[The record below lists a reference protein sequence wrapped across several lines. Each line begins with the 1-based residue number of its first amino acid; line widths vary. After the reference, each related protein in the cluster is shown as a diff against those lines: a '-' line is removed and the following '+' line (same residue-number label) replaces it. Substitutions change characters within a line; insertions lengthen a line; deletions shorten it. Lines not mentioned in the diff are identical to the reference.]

1 MPVANRNARAINDE
15 AILQRIEARRA
26 SKMHG
31 GPGVVLR
38 VLCSYALV
46 AGLTPGLSLK
56 NCLFNSMKLF
66 H

>member
-1 MPVANRNARAINDE
+1 MLAANRNARAIDDR
-15 AILQRIEARRA
+15 AVLQRIEALRA
-26 SKMHG
+26 CHMHG
-31 GPGVVLR
+31 GPGVVPR
-38 VLCSYALV
+38 DLCSYALV